1 MAIYVVVHYFLYL
14 CFFSE
19 SDLAVGEMTCV
30 DRCVG
35 KYMEAQEKVS
45 EVKYFLQT
53 NYLVNTEINSPFSDI
68 RF

>member
-1 MAIYVVVHYFLYL
+1 MSTMCFKNVLLDIGEDRQIYVDKFLNVSV
-14 CFFSE
+14 FSD

-45 EVKYFLQT
+45 EVCF
-53 NYLVNTEINSPFSDI
+53 
-68 RF
+68 